1 MEEGPEVG
9 AIVAGTVLFLTN
21 YSAAYVIF
29 CIVVCVIQY
38 TIRIVQYDIVKNSIL
53 YQRIV
58 STYELYDIMCVS
70 YELYCIVQLYV
81 LYDT

>member
-21 YSAAYVIF
+21 YSSAYVIF

-58 STYELYDIMCVS
+58 STHELYDIMCVS
-70 YELYCIVQLYV
+70 YESYCIVQLYV

>member
-38 TIRIVQYDIVKNSIL
+38 AIRIVQYDIVKNSIL

-58 STYELYDIMCVS
+58 STHELYDIMCVS
-70 YELYCIVQLYV
+70 YESYCIVQLYV

>member
-29 CIVVCVIQY
+29 CIVVRIIQY
-38 TIRIVQYDIVKNSIL
+38 TIRIIQYDIVKNSIL

-58 STYELYDIMCVS
+58 STHELYDIMCVS
-70 YELYCIVQLYV
+70 YESYCIVQLYV

>member
-29 CIVVCVIQY
+29 CI
-38 TIRIVQYDIVKNSIL
+38 L
-53 YQRIV
+53 
-58 STYELYDIMCVS
+58 LVS
-70 YELYCIVQLYV
+70 Y
-81 LYDT
+81 DTIL